1 MRKINKLL
9 LILVLFFPV
18 TGQAGKI
25 NKIFFDE
32 GKLVIHHQD
41 CYLKQPITGTNKLIL
56 PLEHCASTAG
66 KIPQSISN
74 LKQIHW
80 AQHDPTTVWVVATFL
95 TDYQFEIVHSPNK
108 YIICL
113 ATSCAPKQSPEDL
126 EKLTPSSTLMFSLE
140 NILFQIPL
148 KNMLIA
154 EFLDRSIGFV
164 PHDVIRDGLPHLGS
178 KRDDWK
184 KKPRKHLGYD
194 IYTDKV
200 DVIAAAPGIVSRIGK
215 SYQAGLY
222 IKLNHNNN
230 LTTVYVHL
238 NQTLVKKGQF
248 VNRSEVIGR
257 IDGAAGNAI
266 SPQLHF
272 EIKVKNNNIDPLP
285 LIEKFYQAN
294 PPIKDK
300 IQYFKQQLPRLTQ
313 YRDHLVEQYLLKH

>member
-1 MRKINKLL
+1 MKKINKLL
-9 LILVLFFPV
+9 LIGLLLFPV

-25 NKIFFDE
+25 NKLFFD
-32 GKLVIHHQD
+32 GSNLVIHHQD
-41 CYLKQPITGTNKLIL
+41 CYLKQPLTGTNKLIL
-56 PLEHCASTAG
+56 PLEHCTSTAG
-66 KIPQSISN
+66 KIPRSTGN

-80 AQHDPTTVWVVATFL
+80 AQHDPTTVWIVVTFL
-95 TDYQFEIVHSPNK
+95 TAYQFEIISSSDK

-113 ATSCAPKQSPEDL
+113 ATSCAQKQSPEDL
-126 EKLTPSSTLMFSLE
+126 EKLTQSQTLMFSLE
-140 NILFQIPL
+140 NTLFQIPL

-164 PHDVIRDGLPHLGS
+164 PHDIRDGLPHFGS

-184 KKPRKHLGYD
+184 RKTRKHLGYD

-222 IKLNHNNN
+222 IKLNHDNN

-238 NQTLVKKGQF
+238 NQALVKKGQF
-248 VNRSEVIGR
+248 VKRSEVIGR

-272 EIKVKNNNIDPLP
+272 EIKVRNKSIDPLP
-285 LIEKFYQAN
+285 LIEQFYQADQ
-294 PPIKDK
+294 PIKDK
-300 IQYFKQQLPRLTQ
+300 IQYFKQQLIKSTQ
-313 YRDHLVEQYLLKH
+313 SRDHLVEQYLLKH

>member
-1 MRKINKLL
+1 LGNKLL
-9 LILVLFFPV
+9 LILLLFFPV

-25 NKIFFDE
+25 NNIFFDE
-32 GKLVIHHQD
+32 SNLVIHHQG
-41 CYLKQPITGTNKLIL
+41 CYLKQPLTGTNKLIL
-56 PLEHCASTAG
+56 PLEHCTSTAG
-66 KIPQSISN
+66 KISRSTGN

-80 AQHDPTTVWVVATFL
+80 AQHDPTTVWIVVTFL
-95 TDYQFEIVHSPNK
+95 TNYQFEIVPSSDK

-113 ATSCAPKQSPEDL
+113 ATSCAPKQSPKDL
-126 EKLTPSSTLMFSLE
+126 EKLTQSQTLMFSLE
-140 NILFQIPL
+140 NTLFQIPL

-164 PHDVIRDGLPHLGS
+164 PHDIIRDGLPHFGS

-200 DVIAAAPGIVSRIGK
+200 DVIAAAPGVVSRVGK

-238 NQTLVKKGQF
+238 KQALVKKGQF

-272 EIKVKNNNIDPLP
+272 EIKLKNKSIDPLP
-285 LIEKFYQAN
+285 LIEQFYQTDQ
-294 PPIKDK
+294 PIKDK
-300 IQYFKQQLPRLTQ
+300 IQYFKQQLIKSTQ
-313 YRDHLVEQYLLKH
+313 SRDHLVEQYLLKH

>member
-1 MRKINKLL
+1 M
-9 LILVLFFPV
+9 VLFFPV

-32 GKLVIHHQD
+32 SKLVIHHQG
-41 CYLKQPITGTNKLIL
+41 CYLKQPLTGTNKLIL
-56 PLEHCASTAG
+56 PLEHCTSTAG
-66 KIPQSISN
+66 KISRSTGN

-80 AQHDPTTVWVVATFL
+80 AQHDPTTVWIVVTFL
-95 TDYQFEIVHSPNK
+95 TDYQFEIVPFSDK

-113 ATSCAPKQSPEDL
+113 ATSCALKQSPEDL
-126 EKLTPSSTLMFSLE
+126 EKLTHSQTLMFSLK
-140 NILFQIPL
+140 NTLFQIPL
-148 KNMLIA
+148 KNMLMT

-164 PHDVIRDGLPHLGS
+164 PHDIIRDGLPHFGS

-200 DVIAAAPGIVSRIGK
+200 DVIAAAPGVVSRVGK

-238 NQTLVKKGQF
+238 NQALVKKGQV
-248 VNRSEVIGR
+248 VNRNEVIGR

-272 EIKVKNNNIDPLP
+272 EIKVKNKNIDPLP
-285 LIEKFYQAN
+285 LIEKFYQADQ
-294 PPIKDK
+294 PIKDK
-300 IQYFKQQLPRLTQ
+300 IQYFKQQLIKSTQ